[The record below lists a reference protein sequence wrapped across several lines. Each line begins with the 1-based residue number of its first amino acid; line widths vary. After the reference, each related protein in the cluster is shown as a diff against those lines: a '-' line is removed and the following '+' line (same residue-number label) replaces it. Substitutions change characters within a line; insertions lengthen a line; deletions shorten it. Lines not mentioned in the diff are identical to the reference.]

1 MLNTY
6 SADKTSDG
14 PRIGLALAGGGPLGI
29 IYEIGVVLALEE
41 ALEGV
46 NFNNLH
52 AYVGVSAGA
61 AVSSVLANGFTP
73 AKMCRI
79 FVRNESDAFPIN
91 PEDFLRPAFHLYWKG
106 LKSLPGLSWDA
117 FWSYIRNRRDLG
129 LMGAL
134 SKLSLAL
141 PSGFWDND
149 GIDQF
154 LSELFGT
161 RGRTNDF
168 RELKQHLFIVVT
180 KLDTAE
186 IVKFGADGHD
196 HVPISKA
203 VQASTA
209 VPGLFPPVEIG
220 GEHYVDG
227 GLMKT
232 VHAST
237 ALNAG
242 ADLLF
247 CVNPIVTFN
256 ADLVPPG
263 ERKNL
268 HKLVEGGSP
277 AVLAQAFRT
286 IIHSRMQVGISTYV
300 TDYPDKEV
308 IVFEPNAGDMNMF
321 FANVFSFS
329 NRLKVCEHAYQTT
342 RAELRAR
349 RDVLEPVLARHGIGM
364 RMDVLEDETRHFD
377 SHLHIPPEVTRD
389 VKLRHPV
396 TNRLSDTL
404 DRLDEWL
411 ESSAAAKMAPDDET
425 PGREKGNVID
435 FSAHTPSVDRFA
447 EKLESR
453 RNVRR

>member
-6 SADKTSDG
+6 PADKISNG

-79 FVRNESDAFPIN
+79 FVRNESTAFPIN

-106 LKSLPGLSWDA
+106 LKSLPGLGWDA
-117 FWSYIRNRRDLG
+117 FRSYLKNRRDLG

-141 PSGFWDND
+141 PSGFWDNNL
-149 GIDQF
+149 IDRF
-154 LSELFGT
+154 LSELFAT

-168 RELKQHLFIVVT
+168 RKLKRHLFIVVT

-186 IVKFGADGHD
+186 IVKFGSDGHN

-209 VPGLFPPVEIG
+209 VPGLFPPVEIE
-220 GEHYVDG
+220 GENYVDG

-232 VHAST
+232 VHASV
-237 ALNAG
+237 ALEAG
-242 ADLLF
+242 TDLLF

-256 ADLVPPG
+256 ADLVPPD

-300 TDYPDKEV
+300 TDYPEKEV

-364 RMDVLEDETRHFD
+364 RMDVLKDETRHFD
-377 SHLHIPPEVTRD
+377 SHLQIPPELTRN
-389 VKLRHPV
+389 VRLRHPV
-396 TNRLSDTL
+396 TNRLSDAL
-404 DRLDEWL
+404 DQLDEWL
-411 ESSAAAKMAPDDET
+411 DSSRRTEAVADAET
-425 PGREKGNVID
+425 PDQEKANVID
-435 FSAHTPSVDRFA
+435 FSAHVSSVKPVAD
-447 EKLESR
+447 KSESGRNLR
-453 RNVRR
+453 R